1 MHRKCSRKPKIV
13 SDANCDYEFNLIVE
27 RKQPLLLYCKSH
39 SNSSIDFEKEEK
51 LARMLDLAI
60 LLNMPKISEGM
71 EELIITRD
79 YCLARK
85 DPTA

>member
-27 RKQPLLLYCKSH
+27 RKQPL
-39 SNSSIDFEKEEK
+39 SSALQVSLQFQYRFEKEEK

-60 LLNMPKISEGM
+60 LLNMPKIEGM
-71 EELIITRD
+71 EELIITCD